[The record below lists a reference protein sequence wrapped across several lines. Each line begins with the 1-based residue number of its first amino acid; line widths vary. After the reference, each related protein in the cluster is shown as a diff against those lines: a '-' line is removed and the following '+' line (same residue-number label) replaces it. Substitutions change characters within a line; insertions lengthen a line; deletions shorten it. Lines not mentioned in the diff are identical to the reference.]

1 MGSKLSNSIFKP
13 KKVEAET
20 TASTPCEA
28 TTSHQDDKACSSSSS
43 SIVTSKP
50 KAMTEHEDGDADDE
64 EERRREKKHKKKKK
78 KKKYYD
84 EEKDEKEDGK
94 KQSKSKEVSLAKEE
108 EEDVVRRVK
117 HSSFNPDIVAKKWD
131 EKPDMKSIGRSNT
144 WDGSKSSSL
153 LDELRKG
160 QEIRSWS
167 GDRSALEKGGGEVR
181 KRSAEEDQDAEMDRG
196 KTKKVKKH
204 RDEGEAYRGGRNPF
218 QAAQNMSNR
227 GEKFSRGKEER
238 RSWGDERRGDDRKY
252 SKGGDRSWSRG
263 GE

>member
-1 MGSKLSNSIFKP
+1 M
-13 KKVEAET
+13 A
-20 TASTPCEA
+20 
-28 TTSHQDDKACSSSSS
+28 
-43 SIVTSKP
+43 
-50 KAMTEHEDGDADDE
+50 EDGDADDE

-84 EEKDEKEDGK
+84 EQKEESK
-94 KQSKSKEVSLAKEE
+94 SQSKSKEKEDSLVKE

-144 WDGSKSSSL
+144 WDGSKSSNL
-153 LDELRKG
+153 LEELRKG

-196 KTKKVKKH
+196 KTKKVKKY
-204 RDEGEAYRGGRNPF
+204 REEGEAYRGGRNPF

-227 GEKFSRGKEER
+227 GEKFERGREER
-238 RSWGDERRGDDRKY
+238 RSWDDKRGGGDRKY

-263 GE
+263 EGERNSWGGGGHRNGGYHNHSK